1 MPKAEL
7 IGLEAPE
14 TAHGSLV
21 FALAQGPRQIQSCG
35 QEVTLFK
42 RQSGP
47 DPDSDGQ
54 ASCLPMIM
62 FLNGQDASWPHRSEP
77 DWRKMAVLQGKFGK
91 ASPCRLDCTRD
102 ERLAQSARGD
112 GGSSCRA

>member
-35 QEVTLFK
+35 QEVTLSNASPA
-42 RQSGP
+42 RTLIRTA
-47 DPDSDGQ
+47 
-54 ASCLPMIM
+54 ASCIL
-62 FLNGQDASWPHRSEP
+62 
-77 DWRKMAVLQGKFGK
+77 
-91 ASPCRLDCTRD
+91 
-102 ERLAQSARGD
+102 SADGD
-112 GGSSCRA
+112 